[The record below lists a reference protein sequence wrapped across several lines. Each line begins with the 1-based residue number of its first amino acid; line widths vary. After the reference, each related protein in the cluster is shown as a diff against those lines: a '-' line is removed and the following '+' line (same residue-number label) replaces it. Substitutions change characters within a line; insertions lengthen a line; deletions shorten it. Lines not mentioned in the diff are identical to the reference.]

1 MFWYFAKWL
10 YECIIQVL
18 KRLKDSIS
26 AFSIYWDAFW
36 YFSRRCNNICIAIF
50 ALQHLLQ
57 VVATDLKWTLFFK
70 LFGIIHTTRKQMLLN
85 SFHTNFSNNNFQFVS
100 NTSFF
105 MRTRGR
111 RKPLSHYL
119 WGKNIAHKIT
129 TYFGNKICCP
139 RTHQSSM
146 NPAKWIKICILLY
159 LWSVNW
165 IIKCEWQ
172 TIINTFRQFSYYPL
186 CRIKYVKNIIKFL
199 SIY

>member
-1 MFWYFAKWL
+1 
-10 YECIIQVL
+10 
-18 KRLKDSIS
+18 
-26 AFSIYWDAFW
+26 
-36 YFSRRCNNICIAIF
+36 
-50 ALQHLLQ
+50 
-57 VVATDLKWTLFFK
+57 
-70 LFGIIHTTRKQMLLN
+70 
-85 SFHTNFSNNNFQFVS
+85 
-100 NTSFF
+100 
-105 MRTRGR
+105 MRTRSR

-199 SIY
+199 SIYKKDRTIGIDYSLLLNMTCSSLSKHLLRGPYVYNTNDLYGNDKIYFLLVLKHCIGRLFKRTI